1 MHAPDGKSHGEM
13 CARQCDMH
21 ASVLPGSIDED
32 VVVDIGVV
40 CSQDAL
46 GVFFHLG
53 ICGATG
59 VVSEHGEV

>member
-1 MHAPDGKSHGEM
+1 
-13 CARQCDMH
+13 MH

-40 CSQDAL
+40 CSRDAL

-53 ICGATG
+53 ICEATG